1 MVKIILPTK
10 NEEESLAQTID
21 EIRSV
26 CACEIIVVDA
36 HSKDRTVEIAKSKN
50 ASVIYDHGKGKG
62 EALRTA
68 FAYADDDIIFVDPDG
83 TYPIQKM
90 PQFIEALKIHDSIYG
105 EPVEYSKNAMP
116 WQYHIGRRMTKLIF
130 YLLYH
135 TSGNNMSGFRA
146 LKKSAIEKMA
156 LESDGFDIETE
167 IAAKSVRL
175 NLKTKSIPIRYDSR
189 NGASKFHSI
198 KDSLVVL
205 RALFKYRINPLSH
218 PAFHQ

>member
-10 NEEESLAQTID
+10 DEEESLAQTID

-26 CACEIIVVDA
+26 CDCEIIVVDA
-36 HSKDRTVEIAKSKN
+36 HSKDRTVEIAKSKDV
-50 ASVIYDHGKGKG
+50 AVIYDHGKGKG

-68 FAYADDDIIFVDPDG
+68 FAYADDDVIFVDPDG
-83 TYPIQKM
+83 TYPIQKI
-90 PQFIEALKIHDSIYG
+90 PQFIEALKTHDSIYG
-105 EPVEYSKNAMP
+105 EPVEYTENAMP

-130 YLLYH
+130 YLLYR

-146 LKKSAIEKMA
+146 LKKSAIKDMA
-156 LESDGFDIETE
+156 LKSDGFGIETE

-175 NLKTKSIPIRYDSR
+175 GLKTKSIPIRYDCR
-189 NGASKFHSI
+189 NGASKFSAV

-205 RALFKYRINPLSH
+205 RALFKYRISSLSH